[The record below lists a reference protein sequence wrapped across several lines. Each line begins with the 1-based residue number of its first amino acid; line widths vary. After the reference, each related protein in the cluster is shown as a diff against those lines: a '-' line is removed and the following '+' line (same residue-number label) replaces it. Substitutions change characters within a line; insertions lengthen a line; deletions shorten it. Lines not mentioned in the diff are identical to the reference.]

1 MRREGPVVRG
11 FLAVASVKNRL
22 ESHLAHP
29 LLNAP
34 SNAEGTARD
43 ATTTTYQQA
52 DRRPTEDGTRGST
65 MQTNQAWGGFARLMD
80 ELDEMPIE
88 SGAAVAVAEEMER
101 YAGMD
106 YCPTPEQIRAECAR
120 IQSGWSERE
129 RWRRAGHSSG
139 RAPRWQ
145 PPQTA
150 MPQFDNSDL
159 AWAV

>member
-1 MRREGPVVRG
+1 MR
-11 FLAVASVKNRL
+11 AV
-22 ESHLAHP
+22 
-29 LLNAP
+29 
-34 SNAEGTARD
+34 
-43 ATTTTYQQA
+43 
-52 DRRPTEDGTRGST
+52 TRGST
-65 MQTNQAWGGFARLMD
+65 MQTNHSWAGFARLMD

-88 SGAAVAVAEEMER
+88 SKVAVATGTADEEMER

-106 YCPTPEQIRAECAR
+106 YCPTPEQIRAECGR
-120 IQSGWSERE
+120 IQAGWSERE